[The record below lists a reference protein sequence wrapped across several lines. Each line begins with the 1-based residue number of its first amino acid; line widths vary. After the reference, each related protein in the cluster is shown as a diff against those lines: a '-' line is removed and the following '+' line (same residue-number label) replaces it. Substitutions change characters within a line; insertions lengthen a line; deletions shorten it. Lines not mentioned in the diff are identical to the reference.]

1 MEVLWNRCP
10 VAARISS
17 SVFPFTPLPV
27 ADPGYRF
34 SVSDAVRHW
43 RRICPIIWSAT
54 QDRGQFYGKDLLRE
68 SSIKDVRKS
77 RKGIAAERLKGL
89 FHHARR
95 SNGSVPRDNNRWSAG
110 LSQFHMRALSTG
122 R

>member
-1 MEVLWNRCP
+1 MEVLWKSLSRCRANF
-10 VAARISS
+10 VVRL
-17 SVFPFTPLPV
+17 SVTWVLFLCLT
-27 ADPGYRF
+27 
-34 SVSDAVRHW
+34 VRHC
-43 RRICPIIWSAT
+43 RRIRPIIWSAT

-68 SSIKDVRKS
+68 FSIKDVRKS

-95 SNGSVPRDNNRWSAG
+95 NNGSVSRDNNRWSAG
-110 LSQFHMRALSTG
+110 LSQFHMRALSAG